1 MSARPVA
8 TGLRGS
14 RNRRRGL
21 ADLLPRYLVLIPAAA
36 LFVFP
41 FYWMAVISLGT
52 LQSVF
57 QYPPI
62 LFPLWHF
69 ENYLAAVGLYPDAST
84 GQYLAIPWARYFLNT
99 VIVATGSTALVL
111 VTSVLA
117 GYAFASV
124 PFPGK
129 KVIFGLVLAIY
140 MVPAE
145 VTLVPNFIILAD
157 LHWIDSYQAQIVPF
171 GASVFG
177 IFLMRQFFLGL
188 PNDLWEAAQLD
199 GTGHFRYL
207 LLIAAPLARP
217 AMVTIVLFHFVA
229 SWNAFLWPLIVTNS
243 DNYRPLQVGLEAFSY
258 ADATNPVLHAAGSLM
273 VTVPILIMFLL
284 AQRQIVGGIA
294 ASGIRG

>member
-1 MSARPVA
+1 MTRA
-8 TGLRGS
+8 LR
-14 RNRRRGL
+14 
-21 ADLLPRYLVLIPAAA
+21 LLPRYVVLVPFAA

-41 FYWMAVISLGT
+41 LYWMLVISLGT

-57 QYPPI
+57 VFPPI
-62 LFPLWHF
+62 LYPLWHF
-69 ENYLAAVGLYPDAST
+69 ENYLAAVGLYPDPST
-84 GQYLAIPWARYFLNT
+84 GQFLSIPWARYFLNT
-99 VIVATGSTALVL
+99 LIVAGGSTALVL
-111 VTSVLA
+111 VTSVAA
-117 GYAFASV
+117 GYAFASM

-129 KVIFGLVLAIY
+129 RVIFGLVLAIY
-140 MVPAE
+140 MVPTE

-157 LHWIDSYQAQIVPF
+157 LHWIDSYQAQILPF

-199 GTGHFRYL
+199 GVGHLRYL
-207 LLIAAPLARP
+207 WSIAAPLAQP
-217 AMVTIVLFHFVA
+217 AMVTIAVLHFVG

-243 DNYRPLQVGLEAFSY
+243 DNYRPVQVGLEAFSY

-273 VTVPILIMFLL
+273 VTLPILIMFLL

>member
-1 MSARPVA
+1 MTARRA
-8 TGLRGS
+8 FE
-14 RNRRRGL
+14 
-21 ADLLPRYLVLIPAAA
+21 LLPRYAVLLPFAA

-57 QYPPI
+57 VFPPI
-62 LFPLWHF
+62 LLPLGHF
-69 ENYLAAVGLYPDAST
+69 ENYLSAVGLAPDPST
-84 GQYLAIPWARYFLNT
+84 GQYLHIPWLRYFLNT
-99 VIVATGSTALVL
+99 LIVAVGSTLLVL
-111 VTSVLA
+111 LTSVAA

-129 KVIFGLVLAIY
+129 RVIFGLVLAIY

-145 VTLVPNFIILAD
+145 VTLVPNFIILAN

-188 PNDLWEAAQLD
+188 PVELWEAAQLD
-199 GTGHFRYL
+199 GCGHLRFL
-207 LLIAAPLARP
+207 WLVAAPLARP
-217 AMVTIVLFHFVA
+217 AMVTIAVFHFVA

-243 DNYRPLQVGLEAFSY
+243 DNYRPVQVGLEAFSY

-273 VTVPILIMFLL
+273 VTLPILVVFLV

>member
-1 MSARPVA
+1 MSA
-8 TGLRGS
+8 T
-14 RNRRRGL
+14 RRIAL
-21 ADLLPRYLVLIPAAA
+21 DLLPRYLVLVPIAA
-36 LFVFP
+36 LFAFP
-41 FYWMAVISLGT
+41 FYWMVVISLGT

-57 QYPPI
+57 VFPPVLYP
-62 LFPLWHF
+62 LGHF
-69 ENYLAAVGLYPDAST
+69 ENYLTALGLQADTST
-84 GQYLAIPWARYFLNT
+84 GQFLNIPWARYFLNT
-99 VIVATGSTALVL
+99 VIVATGTTAMVL
-111 VTSVLA
+111 ITSVLG

-129 KVIFGLVLAIY
+129 ALIFGLVLAVY
-140 MVPAE
+140 MVPTE

-188 PNDLWEAAQLD
+188 PKDLWESAQLD
-199 GTGHFRYL
+199 GAGHWRFL
-207 LLIAAPLARP
+207 WAIAAPLARP
-217 AMVTIVLFHFVA
+217 PIITIALFHFVA
-229 SWNAFLWPLIVTNS
+229 AWNAFLWPLIVTNS
-243 DNYRPLQVGLEAFSY
+243 DSYRPVQVGLQAFSY

-273 VTVPILIMFLL
+273 VTLPILIMFLL

>member
-1 MSARPVA
+1 M
-8 TGLRGS
+8 TGTW
-14 RNRRRGL
+14 RRRAL
-21 ADLLPRYLVLIPAAA
+21 ELLPRYVLLIPIAA
-36 LFVFP
+36 LFAFP
-41 FYWMAVISLGT
+41 FYWMLVISLGT

-57 QYPPI
+57 VFPPI
-62 LFPLWHF
+62 LVPLLHW
-69 ENYLAAVGLYPDAST
+69 ENYLTAVGLIADPST
-84 GQYLAIPWARYFLNT
+84 GQFLNIPWARYFLNT
-99 VIVATGSTALVL
+99 VIVATGTTALVL
-111 VTSVLA
+111 ITSVLG

-129 KVIFGLVLAIY
+129 TLIFGLVLAVY
-140 MVPAE
+140 MVPTE
-145 VTLVPNFIILAD
+145 VTLVPNFIILAN

-188 PNDLWEAAQLD
+188 PKDLWESAQLD
-199 GTGHFRYL
+199 GSSHLRFL
-207 LLIAAPLARP
+207 WSIAAPLARP
-217 AMVTIVLFHFVA
+217 PIITIALFHFVA

-243 DNYRPLQVGLEAFSY
+243 DSYRPVQVGLQAFSY

-273 VTVPILIMFLL
+273 VTLPILIMFLL

>member
-1 MSARPVA
+1 MS
-8 TGLRGS
+8 S
-14 RNRRRGL
+14 RTQRRL
-21 ADLLPRYLVLIPAAA
+21 LDLLPRYLILIPFAA

-57 QYPPI
+57 VFPPYLYP
-62 LFPLWHF
+62 LGHF
-69 ENYLAAVGLYPDAST
+69 ENYLQALGLAIDPSN
-84 GQYLAIPWARYFLNT
+84 GQYLHIPWARYFINT
-99 VIVATGSTALVL
+99 IIVAVGTTVLVL
-111 VTSVLA
+111 FTSVTA
-117 GYAFASV
+117 GYAFASM

-145 VTLVPNFIILAD
+145 VTLVPNFIILSN

-207 LLIAAPLARP
+207 LLIAAPLAQP
-217 AMVTIVLFHFVA
+217 AMVTIALFQFVG

-243 DNYRPLQVGLEAFSY
+243 DSYRPVQVGLEAFSY

-273 VTVPILIMFLL
+273 VTLPILIMFLL

>member
-1 MSARPVA
+1 MSARIW
-8 TGLRGS
+8 
-14 RNRRRGL
+14 RR
-21 ADLLPRYLVLIPAAA
+21 ASELLPRYVVLVPIAA
-36 LFVFP
+36 LFAFP
-41 FYWMAVISLGT
+41 FYWMLVISLGT

-57 QYPPI
+57 VFPPI
-62 LFPLWHF
+62 LYPLMHW
-69 ENYLAAVGLYPDAST
+69 ENYLSAVGLMADPST
-84 GQYLAIPWARYFLNT
+84 GQYLNIPWARYFLNT
-99 VIVATGSTALVL
+99 VIVATGTTGLVL
-111 VTSVLA
+111 ITSVLG
-117 GYAFASV
+117 GYAFASI

-129 KVIFGLVLAIY
+129 TLIFGLVLAVY
-140 MVPAE
+140 MVPTE

-188 PNDLWEAAQLD
+188 PKDLWESAQLD
-199 GTGHFRYL
+199 GTGHLRFL
-207 LLIAAPLARP
+207 WLIAAPLARP
-217 AMVTIVLFHFVA
+217 PIVTIALFHFVA

-243 DNYRPLQVGLEAFSY
+243 DTYRPVQVGLQAFSY

-273 VTVPILIMFLL
+273 VTLPILIMFLL